1 MLILNAT
8 SGIRAE
14 RSDPPRASQTVRRRR
29 RQRFP
34 LRAANTC
41 EINVRLSALE
51 IVSLLGFKAAAVAG
65 ATTSFSRAFSRA
77 SLS

>member
-8 SGIRAE
+8 SGIGAE
-14 RSDPPRASQTVRRRR
+14 RSDPPRASQTVRRR

>member
-14 RSDPPRASQTVRRRR
+14 RSDPPRASQTVRRR
-29 RQRFP
+29 QRFP
-34 LRAANTC
+34 LRAANAC